1 MERARL
7 LQDFANG
14 AYVDYQGTGFEEQSS
29 LVRGCPRFCNGQ
41 QILSEV
47 VKAHAD
53 AVSSLDNLAA
63 SEELIEAAQASVE
76 SSRKRYDKGAADIL
90 ELLSTQAALAD
101 ARQERIRCLA
111 EWQAA
116 RLKLLASAGILRRDQ
131 NFREIFDK

>member
-1 MERARL
+1 M
-7 LQDFANG
+7 
-14 AYVDYQGTGFEEQSS
+14 
-29 LVRGCPRFCNGQ
+29 
-41 QILSEV
+41 

-63 SEELIEAAQASVE
+63 SEELIEAARASVE

-116 RLKLLASAGILRRDQ
+116 RLKLLASAGILGRDQ